1 MVRET
6 KAYGKQWSG
15 SNQAGITLLEM
26 LVVFALV
33 SLISTLLLQF
43 TGFLTSGFERTASME
58 REAFRSRLFQ
68 RWYQNSTAGIVASL
82 DAEAGFHGAKE
93 SMTGYTLFPVF
104 GPSGVPTR
112 FSWSLQEED
121 DMVGIWYQEAD
132 APPVKMYQWPAD
144 KVEFSYR
151 PLNGTWAEKWPL
163 PGVRP
168 GVSPFRILLKI
179 QTDVDEYQMLSAVQ
193 VRRTGIYDYRDLL

>member
-1 MVRET
+1 MRLN
-6 KAYGKQWSG
+6 ANGKQWSG
-15 SNQAGITLLEM
+15 GNQAGITLLEM

-112 FSWSLQEED
+112 FNWSLQEED
-121 DMVGIWYQEAD
+121 DTVGIWYQEAD

-163 PGVRP
+163 PGVP
-168 GVSPFRILLKI
+168 TGVSPFRILLKI
-179 QTDVDEYQMLSAVQ
+179 QTDADEYQMLSAIQ
-193 VRRTGIYDYRDLL
+193 VRRTGVYDYRDLL

>member
-6 KAYGKQWSG
+6 KVCGRQWSG

-82 DAEAGFHGAKE
+82 DAQAGFHGAKE

-112 FSWSLQEED
+112 FNWSIQEED
-121 DMVGIWYQEAD
+121 DTVGIWYQGSRCTAGKDVSMARRQGGIFLPAAQRHMGRKMALTRCSARSIAVSHPLENTDRCRRIPD
-132 APPVKMYQWPAD
+132 A
-144 KVEFSYR
+144 
-151 PLNGTWAEKWPL
+151 LG
-163 PGVRP
+163 
-168 GVSPFRILLKI
+168 
-179 QTDVDEYQMLSAVQ
+179 
-193 VRRTGIYDYRDLL
+193 RTGTAHRRI

>member
-6 KAYGKQWSG
+6 KACGKQWSG

-68 RWYQNSTAGIVASL
+68 RWYQNSTAGIVASSGWGGRFPWRQRVN
-82 DAEAGFHGAKE
+82 DRIYPVPGIR
-93 SMTGYTLFPVF
+93 TLRCADPV
-104 GPSGVPTR
+104 
-112 FSWSLQEED
+112 
-121 DMVGIWYQEAD
+121 
-132 APPVKMYQWPAD
+132 
-144 KVEFSYR
+144 
-151 PLNGTWAEKWPL
+151 
-163 PGVRP
+163 
-168 GVSPFRILLKI
+168 
-179 QTDVDEYQMLSAVQ
+179 
-193 VRRTGIYDYRDLL
+193 